1 MQGKSIRVRNR
12 KFKKHFDSY
21 EEDGQATGDVRFMPD
36 NKPSVGAQSFME
48 DGEGDEA
55 NCNGG
60 IFVDTGGIT
69 INGGF
74 GGGGSGKCTSGFL
87 PKYNFYTYIYC
98 KYKEILNSSIQA
110 HVIPLAV
117 GEATPVVVVV
127 QTRASQAVVDP
138 LSMRILPLK
147 RLKLLIIMV
156 AVQLYSNY
164 CNFNNKITQ

>member
-1 MQGKSIRVRNR
+1 
-12 KFKKHFDSY
+12 
-21 EEDGQATGDVRFMPD
+21 MPD

-74 GGGGSGKCTSGFL
+74 GGGGSGKCTYGLF
-87 PKYNFYTYIYC
+87 PKINLDKHKKI
-98 KYKEILNSSIQA
+98 INSSIQA
-110 HVIPLAV
+110 HVIPLVV

-127 QTRASQAVVDP
+127 PTRASQAVVDP

>member
-1 MQGKSIRVRNR
+1 MFFYYAT
-12 KFKKHFDSY
+12 KFSY

-74 GGGGSGKCTSGFL
+74 GGGGSGK
-87 PKYNFYTYIYC
+87 
-98 KYKEILNSSIQA
+98 
-110 HVIPLAV
+110 
-117 GEATPVVVVV
+117 
-127 QTRASQAVVDP
+127 
-138 LSMRILPLK
+138 
-147 RLKLLIIMV
+147 
-156 AVQLYSNY
+156 
-164 CNFNNKITQ
+164 

>member
-1 MQGKSIRVRNR
+1 MGFKDWVHTPLVIAGGGGSVAGSSHSEPNGDVSDANLAQFGKNGSKFVRGAYGMGGEP
-12 KFKKHFDSY
+12 KKGGLRGSRAKGTNTPGGGAGY

-74 GGGGSGKCTSGFL
+74 GGSPDEGFSGGGGSFI
-87 PKYNFYTYIYC
+87 N
-98 KYKEILNSSIQA
+98 EN
-110 HVIPLAV
+110 LATEET
-117 GEATPVVVVV
+117 EAVN
-127 QTRASQAVVDP
+127 
-138 LSMRILPLK
+138 
-147 RLKLLIIMV
+147 
-156 AVQLYSNY
+156 NY
-164 CNFNNKITQ
+164 